1 MYLNRFRALLVVV
14 ILMTAAVGAP
24 AIVYPSQREAP
35 ILTEA
40 FTIAPERYT
49 WFRFGVPESG
59 GNVVGRFRASGGS
72 GNDVEAYILDEDGF
86 ENFKNGHR
94 VQTYYNSGRVTVANI
109 NVPLSSGTY
118 YLIFSNTFSAVSNK
132 AVNGRVALRY

>member
-1 MYLNRFRALLVVV
+1 MYLNRFRALLLVVS
-14 ILMTAAVGAP
+14 LLALAMNSSANA
-24 AIVYPSQREAP
+24 SLFQRESP
-35 ILTEA
+35 IVSEA
-40 FTIAPERYT
+40 FTIAPGKYA
-49 WFRFGVPESG
+49 WFRFGVPDSG
-59 GNVVGRFRASGGS
+59 GNVVGRFRASGGG
-72 GNDVEAYILDEDGF
+72 GNDVEVYILDEDGF

-109 NVPLSSGTY
+109 NISLSSGTY